1 MGVTPLDHPDTPH
14 HPPTPHTPATPES
27 AESAG
32 SAAALDE
39 AVHQVPIGILRPA
52 DSPRIG
58 ENLQH
63 ARTLGACGAV
73 LPPILVHRETMRVI
87 DGMHRLRAALMQQ
100 RELVEVTYFDGSTED
115 AFVVAVQ
122 TNIAH
127 GMPLTLAERAAAAAR
142 IIITHAQW
150 SDRAIAAVA
159 GLDPKTVAALRRRGL
174 PPGQAPAVRVGQDGK
189 FRPVDPAAGRQ
200 AASRLISQEPQASL
214 RHIARRAGVSPGTVR
229 DVRARLER
237 GEDPLPPALR
247 APAPQGRPEPGPGPG
262 PARPPAGG
270 QERAA
275 QEARAAPAARAAAGP
290 GPGPGPGPGLERVF
304 ASLCKDPSL
313 RQSETGRL
321 LLRLLEMHLPAQF
334 RRITAAVPPYRAGM
348 VAAAATECARAWQH
362 LADTIQHS
370 HPE

>member
-1 MGVTPLDHPDTPH
+1 MGVTPLDHPNTPDHPNHPDTPDTSGGLDTSPLPR
-14 HPPTPHTPATPES
+14 PPGPP
-27 AESAG
+27 G
-32 SAAALDE
+32 AAALDE

-115 AFVVAVQ
+115 AFVVAVE

-174 PPGQAPAVRVGQDGK
+174 PPGEAPAVRVGQDGK

-247 APAPQGRPEPGPGPG
+247 APAPSGRPEPGPG

-270 QERAA
+270 PERAEE
-275 QEARAAPAARAAAGP
+275 EARAAPAARAGAGA
-290 GPGPGPGPGLERVF
+290 GPGLERVF

-313 RQSETGRL
+313 RQSESGRL
-321 LLRLLEMHLPAQF
+321 LLRLLEMHRPAQF

-348 VAAAATECARAWQH
+348 VAAAAAECARAWQH

-370 HPE
+370 HPA

>member
-1 MGVTPLDHPDTPH
+1 MGVNPAEHPGFGH
-14 HPPTPHTPATPES
+14 RSNLLEAPELPGQ
-27 AESAG
+27 AAPGVE
-32 SAAALDE
+32 AALDG

-100 RELVEVTYFDGSTED
+100 RDLVEVTYFDGSAED
-115 AFVVAVQ
+115 AFVVAVER
-122 TNIAH
+122 NIAH

-159 GLDPKTVAALRRRGL
+159 GLDPKTVAALRRRGM
-174 PPGQAPAVRVGQDGK
+174 PPEAAPPARVGQDGK
-189 FRPVDPAAGRQ
+189 FRPVDPVAGRR
-200 AASRLISQEPQASL
+200 AASRLLSAEPQASL

-247 APAPQGRPEPGPGPG
+247 PPEPPAPEAAPGQLAPPPGGRERNPPPP
-262 PARPPAGG
+262 PARPAPG
-270 QERAA
+270 Q
-275 QEARAAPAARAAAGP
+275 
-290 GPGPGPGPGLERVF
+290 GPGLERVF
-304 ASLCKDPSL
+304 TSLCKDPSL

-334 RRITAAVPPYRAGM
+334 RRITACVPSYRAGM
-348 VAAAATECARAWQH
+348 VAAAAAECARAWQH
-362 LADTIQHS
+362 VADTIEHGRPQ
-370 HPE
+370 

>member
-1 MGVTPLDHPDTPH
+1 MGNAGIPEGPGPALRPH
-14 HPPTPHTPATPES
+14 LPHLPGPPGGGDVPG
-27 AESAG
+27 AG
-32 SAAALDE
+32 AVLDE

-115 AFVVAVQ
+115 AFVVAVE

-142 IIITHAQW
+142 IIITHATW

-174 PPGQAPAVRVGQDGK
+174 PPGEAPAVRVGQDGK

-200 AASRLISQEPQASL
+200 AASRLISQEPRASL

-247 APAPQGRPEPGPGPG
+247 APAPQDRPEPGPAPE
-262 PARPPAGG
+262 RPPAAGR
-270 QERAA
+270 ERAGE
-275 QEARAAPAARAAAGP
+275 EARAAG
-290 GPGPGPGPGLERVF
+290 GQGPGLERVF

-334 RRITAAVPPYRAGM
+334 RRVTAAVPPYRAGM
-348 VAAAATECARAWQH
+348 VAAAAAECARAWQH
-362 LADTIQHS
+362 LADSLEHS
-370 HPE
+370 HSA

>member
-1 MGVTPLDHPDTPH
+1 MGVNPPEHPGFGH
-14 HPPTPHTPATPES
+14 RSNLLEPPDPPGAAAPGVE
-27 AESAG
+27 
-32 SAAALDE
+32 AALDRS
-39 AVHQVPIGILRPA
+39 VHQVPIGILRPA

-100 RELVEVTYFDGSTED
+100 RDLVEVTYFDGSTED
-115 AFVVAVQ
+115 AFVLAVES
-122 TNIAH
+122 NIAH

-159 GLDPKTVAALRRRGL
+159 GLDPKTVAALRRRGM
-174 PPGQAPAVRVGQDGK
+174 PPEAAPQVRVGQDGK
-189 FRPVDPAAGRQ
+189 FRPVDPVAGRR
-200 AASRLISQEPQASL
+200 AASRLISAEPQASL
-214 RHIARRAGVSPGTVR
+214 RHIARRAGISPGTVR

-247 APAPQGRPEPGPGPG
+247 TPEP
-262 PARPPAGG
+262 
-270 QERAA
+270 
-275 QEARAAPAARAAAGP
+275 AAPAASAAPEPAPGPAGP
-290 GPGPGPGPGLERVF
+290 VPGGRERSAPHVPVRPQPAVRTAGSGPGLERVF
-304 ASLCKDPSL
+304 TSLCKDPSL

-334 RRITAAVPPYRAGM
+334 RRITACVPSYRAGM
-348 VAAAATECARAWQH
+348 VAAAAAECARAWQH
-362 LADTIQHS
+362 VADTIEHG
-370 HPE
+370 HPQ